1 MPNPSI
7 SKYVRIIEM
16 NREFKAIA
24 AIDIPENTIIEIC
37 PVLLSSAKAIIS
49 LINSDSKLSSKIII
63 DEAAV
68 DKEYQVFAELGEMEL
83 ERRLNL
89 GQISEDE
96 YSQILRSKVNINSLL
111 NAKTHGLPLG
121 NGLIYGISDF
131 PNMVREYHSS
141 SKLCVFRSVQY
152 IVEGS
157 ELTYSK

>member
-1 MPNPSI
+1 
-7 SKYVRIIEM
+7 M

-121 NGLIYGISDF
+121 NGLIYSISDF